1 MKRVAPSRK
10 SSAEMVRYAVDT
22 GTMPPQPRRNSGRP
36 IGRFAVALAVV
47 GLATVGFLSTQA
59 SRGPAAL
66 ASSSPDCASAR
77 DEWRPEC
84 RSLTLSA
91 RQDPRPALVRAE
103 TAKRTS
109 TAKSL
114 PRTRNVDPE
123 RSAPPVEPPAEE
135 PASAPDDAPGP
146 STEVEPA
153 VASAL
158 SLGAAAVDRI
168 SSLPRAADSLEAASA
183 PEAAPPKLQRKAEAV
198 RPPVDD
204 EDDDEDDAEEPVRKV
219 RPIAAPRLAN
229 LRARAQARPAEV
241 AAKPV
246 EKARRRAIVCDAGER
261 LEGND
266 CVAIAKSK
274 AKPVVAAKRMPEP
287 VVAAK
292 RMPEPVVA
300 AKRAPEPVVAATKPA
315 PRLVKAPSSEPALH
329 VRSQAAPAVAANR
342 KVTAVA
348 GRRKVSVCLYFVVC
362 L

>member
-22 GTMPPQPRRNSGRP
+22 GTMPPQPSRNSGRR
-36 IGRFAVALAVV
+36 IGRFAVALAAV

-103 TAKRTS
+103 TGKRTS

-123 RSAPPVEPPAEE
+123 RSAPPVEPLAEE
-135 PASAPDDAPGP
+135 PASAPEDAPGP

-198 RPPVDD
+198 RPPVDE
-204 EDDDEDDAEEPVRKV
+204 EDDDEDEAEEPVRKV
-219 RPIAAPRLAN
+219 RQIAAPRLAN
-229 LRARAQARPAEV
+229 LRARAQAQPAEV

-266 CVAIAKSK
+266 CVAIAKPK
-274 AKPVVAAKRMPEP
+274 AKPVVAAKRT
-287 VVAAK
+287 
-292 RMPEPVVA
+292 
-300 AKRAPEPVVAATKPA
+300 PEPVVAATKPA
-315 PRLVKAPSSEPALH
+315 PRLVKAASSEPALH

>member
-47 GLATVGFLSTQA
+47 GLATVGFLSAQA

-123 RSAPPVEPPAEE
+123 RPAPAVEPLAEE
-135 PASAPDDAPGP
+135 PASAPEDAPGP

-204 EDDDEDDAEEPVRKV
+204 EDDDEDEAEEPVRKV
-219 RPIAAPRLAN
+219 RQIAAPRLAN

-246 EKARRRAIVCDAGER
+246 EKARRRAIVCDPGER

-266 CVAIAKSK
+266 CVAIPKPK
-274 AKPVVAAKRMPEP
+274 AKPVVAAKRT
-287 VVAAK
+287 
-292 RMPEPVVA
+292 
-300 AKRAPEPVVAATKPA
+300 PEPVVAATKPA
-315 PRLVKAPSSEPALH
+315 PRLVKAASSEPALH